1 MKCLQML
8 MCDILKNIF
17 LFKNLMDV
25 LLIFGQRGVIIK
37 GLEEITV
44 HNKDKVY
51 QILEK
56 EAAKRQPSNFDERL
70 L

>member
-25 LLIFGQRGVIIK
+25 LLTFGQRGVIIK

-44 HNKDKVY
+44 HNKDEVY